1 MKMTKYLYTD
11 IPSIMT
17 RKELQEILH
26 ISKASAIKLLKNKM
40 IDSFMV
46 GNSYRI
52 TKAALEEYI
61 QNNMY
66 I

>member
-1 MKMTKYLYTD
+1 MRKYLYTN
-11 IPSIMT
+11 IPIIMN

-26 ISKASAIKLLKNKM
+26 ISKATAINLLKNKR

-52 TKAALEEYI
+52 TREALEEYI

-66 I
+66 L